1 MTPTVTVTF
10 TPDPTT
16 TPTPTITC
24 TLPTPTNSSVPTQ
37 ANVIKTTSDN
47 RQLGTIYWSKM
58 EWDLPA
64 LTPTILAHES
74 EKIEQK
80 EINSENFIRITDNTP
95 SASNSKNK
103 LSYFKKID

>member
-1 MTPTVTVTF
+1 VTPTLTVTVA
-10 TPDPTT
+10 PDPTV
-16 TPTPTITC
+16 TPTPTTTC
-24 TLPTPTNSSVPTQ
+24 TPTPTSFVPIQ
-37 ANVIKTTSDN
+37 ADEIKTTSNN
-47 RQLGTIYWSKM
+47 RQQGTIYWSKM

-64 LTPTILAHES
+64 LTPTLQAQES

-95 SASNSKNK
+95 SVSNNKNK